1 MTFLSRPNT
10 RRLCFQLIAFLLVI
24 ACLAFFAH
32 NARNN
37 LQQIGQSVD
46 FAFLGSRAGF
56 DIDQS
61 LIPYTHDDSIA
72 RVLLV
77 GLLNTLLLSALAGS
91 AATLLGIICG
101 TLRLS
106 KNWLVSALTGI
117 YIDVFRNIPLL
128 LQIFFWYFAVLS
140 VLPMPRASTLTLGC
154 DENQSCLAVLSN
166 RGLSLAAP
174 HWQPLLQQTL
184 LIALA
189 ALILSFALHYWN
201 RRRQQKSG
209 NILSLAWLYPLLI
222 ITAPLIYYFA
232 NIGPDDYEL
241 PVLSGFNYRG
251 GITVLPEFAALWLA
265 LTLYSAAYIAE
276 YVRAGIQS
284 VAKGQS
290 EAALS
295 LGLPPSRIMR
305 LVILPQALRV
315 IIPPL
320 SNQYLNVVKN
330 SSLAA
335 AIAYPDLVSV
345 FTGTALNQ
353 TGRAIE
359 IIAITMAIYLSISLL
374 ISLAMNLYN
383 RRSAIKER

>member
-1 MTFLSRPNT
+1 MTFLSQPST
-10 RRLCFQLIAFLLVI
+10 RRIAFQFIACALLIACI
-24 ACLAFFAH
+24 AFFAH
-32 NARNN
+32 NASVN
-37 LQQIGQSVD
+37 LRQVGQDVD
-46 FAFLGSRAGF
+46 FSFLGSRAGF

-61 LIPYTHDDSIA
+61 LIPYSHDDSIA

-77 GLLNTLLLSALAGS
+77 GLLNTLLLSALAGI
-91 AATLLGIICG
+91 AATVLGILCG
-101 TLRLS
+101 VMRLS
-106 KNWLVSALTGI
+106 KNWLVAALTGI

-128 LQIFFWYFAVLS
+128 LQIFFWYFAVLA
-140 VLPMPRASTLTLGC
+140 VLPLPRASTLTLGC
-154 DENQSCLAVLSN
+154 GEDGACLAVLSN

-174 HWQPLLQQTL
+174 HWNALLQHSL
-184 LIALA
+184 LLALA
-189 ALILSFALHYWN
+189 ALLLSLALHSWN
-201 RRRQQKSG
+201 RRRQRRSG
-209 NILSLAWLYPLLI
+209 RILSLGWLYALLI
-222 ITAPLIYYFA
+222 IAAPLAYYFA
-232 NIGPDDYEL
+232 HISAADYEL
-241 PVLSGFNYRG
+241 PALSGFNYRG
-251 GITVLPEFAALWLA
+251 GLTILPEFAALWLS

-284 VAKGQS
+284 VPKGQS
-290 EAALS
+290 EAAAS
-295 LGLPPSRIMR
+295 LGLPQRRIMQ

-359 IIAITMAIYLSISLL
+359 IIAITMAVYLSISLL

-383 RRSAIKER
+383 RRKAIKER

>member
-1 MTFLSRPNT
+1 MKFLALPST
-10 RRLCFQLIAFLLVI
+10 RRLFFQLIAIALVI
-24 ACLAFFAH
+24 ACIAFFAH
-32 NARNN
+32 NAAHN
-37 LQQIGQSVD
+37 LDRVGQNVD
-46 FAFLGSRAGF
+46 FGFLSARAGF

-77 GLLNTLLLSALAGS
+77 GLLNTLLLSALAGIS
-91 AATLLGIICG
+91 ATFLGVLCG
-101 TLRLS
+101 ILRLS

-140 VLPMPRASTLTLGC
+140 VLPMPRASNLTLAC
-154 DENQSCLAVLSN
+154 DSNKACLAVLSN

-174 HWQPLLQQTL
+174 HWTATLQHSL
-184 LIALA
+184 ALMFIALVCS
-189 ALILSFALHYWN
+189 LLLHLYN
-201 RRRQQKSG
+201 HHRQKQSG
-209 NILSLAWLYPLLI
+209 KILSLSWLYLLLI
-222 ITAPLIYYFA
+222 LVLPSAYYFF
-232 NIGPDDYEL
+232 NLDSSGYEL
-241 PVLSGFNYRG
+241 PTLSGFNYRG
-251 GITVLPEFAALWLA
+251 GMTVLPEFIALWLS

-284 VAKGQS
+284 VPKGQS
-290 EAALS
+290 EAAAS
-295 LGLPPSRIMR
+295 LGLPQNRIMQ

-320 SNQYLNVVKN
+320 TNQYLNVVKN

-359 IIAITMAIYLSISLL
+359 IIAITMTIYLVISLL

-383 RRSAIKER
+383 RYNAIKER